1 MSTLTE
7 TPIITEDT
15 ALAALM
21 ERMGPTSNEDDGE
34 EDDAS
39 ADDDNDEDVDAI
51 EPDEDDAEP
60 NDDEDPDSEEEEA
73 ATAATAVTD
82 ETPVTVQINGEDKT
96 FTVAELK
103 DFATGQEAFATKTK
117 EFETASNQ
125 TAVVLQTAIEI
136 VTQDLA
142 PYKDV
147 DWLQLQNA
155 MPADEFAWHREN
167 FKAAEAKYQ
176 KLVGSAQGFEKVIAD
191 RKVTA
196 SAEQVQDAVK
206 VLKRDIEGWS
216 DELYN
221 DILTFGVSAGLDQQ
235 EVAQITNPAVIKLLN
250 DARLYRAGKTVV
262 AKKIKAAPAKVLK
275 TSNRE
280 NTPAAAKAQKALD
293 RVKAGT
299 ATEDDAL
306 KALMA
311 RL

>member
-1 MSTLTE
+1 M
-7 TPIITEDT
+7 
-15 ALAALM
+15 AALM
-21 ERMGPTSNEDDGE
+21 DRMGPASNDDDEDNDVDA
-34 EDDAS
+34 EDDAP
-39 ADDDNDEDVDAI
+39 ADDDDEDVDAI
-51 EPDEDDAEP
+51 EPDEDDDEQSE
-60 NDDEDPDSEEEEA
+60 DGTDEDDGESGVEA
-73 ATAATAVTD
+73 NSKAPAPIAD

-117 EFETASNQ
+117 AFETATNQ
-125 TAVVLQTAIEI
+125 TAVVLQTAIDI

-176 KLVGSAQGFEKVIAD
+176 KLVGSAQGFEEVLQS
-191 RKVTA
+191 RKAVA
-196 SAEQVQDAVK
+196 SQEDVQEAVK

-216 DELYN
+216 DTLYGE
-221 DILTFGVSAGLDQQ
+221 ILSFGVSAGLDQQ

-262 AKKIKAAPAKVLK
+262 AKKIKEAPAKVLK
-275 TSNRE
+275 KSNRE
-280 NTPAAAKAQKALD
+280 NAPESAKAQKALD
-293 RVKAGT
+293 RIKAGT
-299 ATEDDAL
+299 GTEDDAL

-311 RL
+311 KL

>member
-1 MSTLTE
+1 M
-7 TPIITEDT
+7 DF
-15 ALAALM
+15 LM
-21 ERMGPTSNEDDGE
+21 EKMGPASNDDDGPDE
-34 EDDAS
+34 GDDDDEDDAS

-51 EPDEDDAEP
+51 EPDEDDEQ
-60 NDDEDPDSEEEEA
+60 SGEEGSNEGEEA
-73 ATAATAVTD
+73 AKASTPVVTD

-117 EFETASNQ
+117 AFETATNQ

-176 KLVGSAQGFEKVIAD
+176 KLVGSAQGFEQVIES
-191 RKVTA
+191 RKAVT
-196 SAEQVQDAVK
+196 SVEEVQEAVK

-216 DELYN
+216 DELYGE
-221 DILTFGVSAGLDQQ
+221 IMSFGVSAGLDQN

-262 AKKIKAAPAKVLK
+262 AKKIKEAPAKVLK

-280 NTPAAAKAQKALD
+280 TAPETAKTQKALD

-299 ATEDDAL
+299 GTEDDAL